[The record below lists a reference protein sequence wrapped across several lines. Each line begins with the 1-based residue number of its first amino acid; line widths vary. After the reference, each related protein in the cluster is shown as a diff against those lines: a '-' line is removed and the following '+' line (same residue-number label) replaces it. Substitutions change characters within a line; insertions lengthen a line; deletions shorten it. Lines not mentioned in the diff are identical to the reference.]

1 MQKNDGYIILESS
14 YSAKPEIVSDKCDI
28 TIIKTILQ
36 EAERPNRNKRI
47 YSKRALQEAIA
58 RPMVQEKLAKK
69 TLVGEAGHPLEETLQ
84 RQTNIDQRNISHIIT
99 SLNWDGDLL
108 KGVVESANTAA
119 GKDFQGL
126 IRQGME
132 VAFSMRGVGGVVSK
146 KDGYDF
152 IDNGLH
158 ILTWDWVIFPS
169 HDKAYQEA
177 IMKEGKEFDVN
188 FLNSHK
194 VLTEGHLLP
203 FDKKELSL
211 YIAEKSDNVKRL
223 AENTGFQITK
233 DNINID
239 KNSMFSIREGKN
251 FLKVYLEDNLKREVD
266 NYLLHL

>member
-1 MQKNDGYIILESS
+1 MQKNDGFIILESG

-58 RPMVQEKLAKK
+58 RPMIQEKLGKK

-84 RQTNIDQRNISHIIT
+84 RQTYIDQRNISHIIT
-99 SLNWDGDLL
+99 SLNWENDLL
-108 KGVVESANTAA
+108 KGVVESANTTA

-132 VAFSMRGVGGVVSK
+132 VAFSMRGLGGVVKK

-169 HDKAYQEA
+169 HDKAY
-177 IMKEGKEFDVN
+177 KEEIVKEDSQFDVN
-188 FLNSHK
+188 FLNSKK
-194 VLTEGHLLP
+194 VLTEGIVLP
-203 FDKKELSL
+203 VNMRDISQ
-211 YIAEKSDNVKRL
+211 YVAEKSDNVKQL
-223 AENTGFQITK
+223 AENTGFEIRK
-233 DNINID
+233 DNISID
-239 KNSMFSIREGKN
+239 RNLMFSIREGKDM
-251 FLKVYLEDNLKREVD
+251 LKIYLEDSIKREVD